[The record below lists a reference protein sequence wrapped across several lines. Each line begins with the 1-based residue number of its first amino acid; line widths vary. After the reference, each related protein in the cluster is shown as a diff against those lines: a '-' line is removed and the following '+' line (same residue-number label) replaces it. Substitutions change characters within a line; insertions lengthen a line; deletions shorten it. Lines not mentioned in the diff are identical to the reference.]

1 MPLEENQSILE
12 GIMTSL
18 SAQPAGGSMESR
30 VNIAPMGP
38 IVDEA
43 MTRLIFRPFKTS
55 TTYKN
60 LKATGEGVFHVTDDA
75 LLVARAAIG
84 RVVVD
89 AQVSVRP
96 AQRVTGLVL
105 TGACRYYEV
114 EVVQLDDRQERT
126 RIEARVVASGRMR
139 DFFGFNR
146 AKHAVLEA
154 AILATRVHLTGPALA
169 AAQLDQLQV
178 SVDKTG
184 STNERRAMDL
194 LRAYVNGSGAGRT
207 AAAGGNTP
215 RSQSSR

>member
-1 MPLEENQSILE
+1 MPLEDKQLILE

-18 SAQPAGGSMESR
+18 STHPVDGSMESR

-43 MTRLIFRPFKTS
+43 MTRLVFRPFVTS
-55 TTYKN
+55 TTYQN
-60 LKATGEGVFHVTDDA
+60 LKATGQGVFHVTDDA

-84 RVVVD
+84 SVVVD
-89 AQVSVRP
+89 EQVSVRP
-96 AQRVTGLVL
+96 AQKVMGLVL

-114 EVVQLDDRQERT
+114 EVERLDDREERT
-126 RIEARVVASGRMR
+126 RIEARVVARGRLR

-154 AILATRVHLTGPALA
+154 AILTTRLHLIGPD
-169 AAQLDQLQV
+169 QVRVRLDQLQI

-184 STNERRAMDL
+184 SADEHRAMEL
-194 LRAYVNGSGAGRT
+194 LRACVNGFDDGQPAHTS
-207 AAAGGNTP
+207 P
-215 RSQSSR
+215 VVS